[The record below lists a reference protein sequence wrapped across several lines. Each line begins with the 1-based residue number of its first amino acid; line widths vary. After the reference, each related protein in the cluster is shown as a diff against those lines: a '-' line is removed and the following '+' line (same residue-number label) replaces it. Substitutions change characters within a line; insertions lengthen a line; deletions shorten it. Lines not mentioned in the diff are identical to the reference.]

1 MDFTFKTSLSIPL
14 SLIVG
19 KMLSS
24 EKMEELKRV
33 IEAERHKLFSQVD
46 MEESEKNQVQLQLA
60 KKEAELSRAQQE
72 QDALQERLE
81 ALKRKVS

>member
-1 MDFTFKTSLSIPL
+1 MDFTFKTSLSIQL